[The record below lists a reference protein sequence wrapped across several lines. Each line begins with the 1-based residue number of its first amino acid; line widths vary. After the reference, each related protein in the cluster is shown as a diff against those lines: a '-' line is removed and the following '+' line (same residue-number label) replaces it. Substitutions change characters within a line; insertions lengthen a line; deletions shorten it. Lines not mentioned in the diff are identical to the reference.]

1 MRRIALVFVAF
12 SILGAVTY
20 LSAFSSR
27 QISLKNME
35 DLQVAFNHKPKTTK
49 LVFVGDIMLSR
60 AIGSFMAE
68 KKDYTFPFASTTD
81 VIRSADIAFGNLES
95 PISSQGVR
103 SGSIYSF
110 RADPKA
116 VQGLVSAGFDVVSF
130 ANNHAWDYGKQA
142 FLDTLSFLDSAGIYA
157 VGAGVDYTSAHKP
170 TMITVNDTTF
180 AFLGYTNL
188 LPVSLGGA
196 SSTPAVARYDDN
208 EIVKDDIARAKE
220 LADVVIVSFHFGD
233 EYETT
238 HNAEQEH
245 IAKLAID
252 SGASLVIGHHPHV
265 VEEVEEYNG
274 GYIFYSLGN
283 FVFDQNFSADTK
295 KGLLA
300 EVVFQGTTMVNVT
313 EREIAF
319 TDDYQPYFT
328 QIVEDRDA
336 EI

>member
-1 MRRIALVFVAF
+1 M
-12 SILGAVTY
+12 
-20 LSAFSSR
+20 
-27 QISLKNME
+27 
-35 DLQVAFNHKPKTTK
+35 
-49 LVFVGDIMLSR
+49 
-60 AIGSFMAE
+60 
-68 KKDYTFPFASTTD
+68 
-81 VIRSADIAFGNLES
+81 IRSADIAFGNLES
-95 PISSQGVR
+95 PLSSQGVR

-116 VQGLVSAGFDVVSF
+116 VQGLVVAGFDVVSF
-130 ANNHAWDYGKQA
+130 ANNHVGDYGKQA
-142 FLDTLSFLDSAGIYA
+142 FLDTLSLLDKAGIHA

-170 TMITVNDTTF
+170 TMITVNNTTF

-196 SSTPAVARYDDN
+196 SSTPAVARYDDD
-208 EIVKDDIARAKE
+208 EIVKADIVQAKE

-238 HNAEQEH
+238 HNADQEH

-283 FVFDQNFSADTK
+283 FVFDQNFSKDTK
-295 KGLLA
+295 KGLSA
-300 EVVFQGTTMVNVT
+300 EVIFEGSRITRVV
-313 EREIAF
+313 EREVAF
-319 TDDYQPYFT
+319 TDDYQPYVT
-328 QIVEDRDA
+328 PIVEDRDA